1 MVLKISIKVSII
13 NSKLLP
19 MKKDQCNISGK
30 MENWRKSDA
39 LCIKYIFSCG
49 AFIDLL
55 HLPAQIL
62 ILDFHYF
69 FNFPAKKLVIL
80 KQKLSHTTSF
90 LSLQILQKEAKTHT
104 ERTCIFVHSALYAFL
119 CPDQQYYFGCHT
131 VAFFLQKKQ
140 KKLLFAVLLL
150 YLFDREMNANSL
162 LASVFGPRKLF
173 SGPTATQF
181 CRQHR

>member
-1 MVLKISIKVSII
+1 MPYAYSTF
-13 NSKLLP
+13 
-19 MKKDQCNISGK
+19 
-30 MENWRKSDA
+30 
-39 LCIKYIFSCG
+39 FSCG

-62 ILDFHYF
+62 ILDFHCF
-69 FNFPAKKLVIL
+69 FNFQAKKLAIL

-104 ERTCIFVHSALYAFL
+104 ENLYFCAFCSVRL
-119 CPDQQYYFGCHT
+119 PLPRPTVLFWMPQWPSFQQK
-131 VAFFLQKKQ
+131 KKQ
-140 KKLLFAVLLL
+140 KKILFAVLFL

-173 SGPTATQF
+173 SRPAATHF
-181 CRQHR
+181 CTQHKHTRHSI